1 MFENLQE
8 KLQRAFKTLRGQATL
23 TEENIDEALREIRL
37 ALLEADVNFKV
48 VKQLIDQIRVKAVGQ
63 DVLTALSP
71 GEQVI
76 KIVRDELVEIL
87 GRDTARMKFASQPP
101 TVILMAGLQG
111 SGKTTTSGKL
121 ANWLKN
127 GGHRPLLVS
136 VDVYRPAARE
146 QLKVVAQAVKAN
158 IYEGEVGEATP
169 GPRDPRAKEARRE
182 AINTGSDVLIVDTAG
197 RLHIDDQLMDEMQ
210 LLKRLLNPQEILF
223 VADAMTGQ
231 DAVNSADEFHKKL
244 SLTGVVLTKMDGD
257 ARGGAALSIR
267 QVTGQPIKFIGVGE
281 KYDALEP
288 FHPDRIVSRI
298 LGMGDILSLIERAE
312 SQIDK
317 KKAQEMATK
326 ALTGDGFS
334 LEDFRDQLRQV
345 KKMGSMKSLLGMLP
359 SIGPFSGLQKAAD
372 NVDEGQINRVEAI
385 INSMTTH
392 ERNHHEVIN
401 GSRRKRIARGSGT
414 TVQEVNNL
422 LRQYAQMKKMFK
434 QMGKTVAPRTGLFH
448 QLQGQ
453 PAHGVAGI
461 DFHHRLEPAIA
472 LGCAIDEGVDANR
485 PDIAGALQFRFE
497 QRKDVAIEALEAAR
511 NVRRFAEQRGYV
523 RRYAAAVVG
532 RRPVGP
538 ELSLAVIDQAGVAA
552 ELQVARPHLQL
563 DGEIQRA
570 LQPGFDDHLS
580 AILQGTGQPL
590 LLCRQHL

>member
-8 KLQRAFKTLRGQATL
+8 KLQRAFKTLRGQAKL

-48 VKQLIDQIRVKAVGQ
+48 VKQLVDQIRAKAVGQ
-63 DVLTALSP
+63 EVLTALSP

-76 KIVRDELVEIL
+76 KIVRDELIELL
-87 GRDTARMKFASQPP
+87 GKDTARMKFASQPP
-101 TVILMAGLQG
+101 TVVLMAGLQG

-121 ANWLKN
+121 ANWFKA

-146 QLKVVAQAVKAN
+146 QLKVVAQAVKSH
-158 IYEGEVGEATP
+158 IYEGQVGEANTATVE
-169 GPRDPRAKEARRE
+169 RLVKEARRE
-182 AINTGSDVLIVDTAG
+182 AVVSGCDVLIVDTAG

-210 LLKRLLNPQEILF
+210 SLKKLLNPSEILF

-231 DAVNSADEFHKKL
+231 DAVRSAEEFHKKL

-317 KKAQEMATK
+317 KKAQEMATR

-345 KKMGSMKSLLGMLP
+345 KKMGSMKSLMGMLP

-385 INSMTTH
+385 INSMTAH

-414 TVQEVNNL
+414 SVQEVNNL

-434 QMGKTVAPRTGLFH
+434 QMGKPSFARRL
-448 QLQGQ
+448 
-453 PAHGVAGI
+453 AGMK
-461 DFHHRLEPAIA
+461 L
-472 LGCAIDEGVDANR
+472 
-485 PDIAGALQFRFE
+485 
-497 QRKDVAIEALEAAR
+497 
-511 NVRRFAEQRGYV
+511 
-523 RRYAAAVVG
+523 
-532 RRPVGP
+532 
-538 ELSLAVIDQAGVAA
+538 
-552 ELQVARPHLQL
+552 
-563 DGEIQRA
+563 
-570 LQPGFDDHLS
+570 PGM
-580 AILQGTGQPL
+580 
-590 LLCRQHL
+590 

>member
-8 KLQRAFKTLRGQATL
+8 KLQRAFKSLRGQATL

-48 VKQLIDQIRVKAVGQ
+48 VKQLIDHIRAKAVGQ
-63 DVLTALSP
+63 EVMTALSP

-76 KIVRDELVEIL
+76 KILRDELVEVL
-87 GRDTARMKFASQPP
+87 GKDTAKVKFASQPP
-101 TVILMAGLQG
+101 TVVLMAGLQG

-121 ANWLKN
+121 AHWYKN

-146 QLKVVAQAVKAN
+146 QLKVVAQAVKSY
-158 IYEGEVGEATP
+158 IYEGQVTEANTATVE
-169 GPRDPRAKEARRE
+169 RLVKEARRE
-182 AINTGSDVLIVDTAG
+182 AVVTGCDVLIVDTAG

-210 LLKRLLNPQEILF
+210 SLKKLLNPSEILF

-231 DAVNSADEFHKKL
+231 DAVNSAEEFHKKL

-267 QVTGQPIKFIGVGE
+267 QVTGQPIKFIGIGE

-312 SQIDK
+312 QHVDK
-317 KKAQEMATK
+317 KKAEEMAKK
-326 ALTGDGFS
+326 ALAGDGFS
-334 LEDFRDQLRQV
+334 LEDFRDQLRSV
-345 KKMGSMKSLLGMLP
+345 RKMGSMKSLMGMLP

-372 NVDEGQINRVEAI
+372 QVDEKQIDRVEAI
-385 INSMTTH
+385 INSMTSH
-392 ERNHHEVIN
+392 ERIHHEVIN

-414 TVQEVNNL
+414 TIQEVNNL

-434 QMGKTVAPRTGLFH
+434 QMGKPSFARRL
-448 QLQGQ
+448 
-453 PAHGVAGI
+453 AGM
-461 DFHHRLEPAIA
+461 
-472 LGCAIDEGVDANR
+472 
-485 PDIAGALQFRFE
+485 
-497 QRKDVAIEALEAAR
+497 KM
-511 NVRRFAEQRGYV
+511 
-523 RRYAAAVVG
+523 
-532 RRPVGP
+532 
-538 ELSLAVIDQAGVAA
+538 
-552 ELQVARPHLQL
+552 
-563 DGEIQRA
+563 
-570 LQPGFDDHLS
+570 PGM
-580 AILQGTGQPL
+580 
-590 LLCRQHL
+590 

>member
-8 KLQRAFKTLRGQATL
+8 KLQRAFKSLRGQARL
-23 TEENIDEALREIRL
+23 SEENIAEALREIRL

-48 VKQLIDQIRVKAVGQ
+48 VKELIDRIQAKAVGQ
-63 DVLTALSP
+63 EVLTALSP

-76 KIVRDELVEIL
+76 KIVRDELVETL
-87 GRDTARMKFASQPP
+87 GKDTARMKFASQPP
-101 TVILMAGLQG
+101 TVVLMAGLQG

-121 ANWLKN
+121 AHWFKI

-146 QLKVVAQAVKAN
+146 QLKIVAQAVKAQ
-158 IYEGEVGEATP
+158 IYEGNVGEATTP
-169 GPRDPRAKEARRE
+169 EQLTQAVERLVKEARRE
-182 AINTGSDVLIVDTAG
+182 AIVSGCDVLIVDTAG
-197 RLHIDDQLMDEMQ
+197 RLHIDDELMNEMQ
-210 LLKRLLNPQEILF
+210 SLKKLLNPSEILF

-231 DAVNSADEFHKKL
+231 DAVRSADEFHKKL
-244 SLTGVVLTKMDGD
+244 SLTGVILTKMDGD

-345 KKMGSMKSLLGMLP
+345 KKMGSIKSLMGMLP

-372 NVDEGQINRVEAI
+372 NVDEKQINRVEAI
-385 INSMTTH
+385 INSMTVA
-392 ERNHHEVIN
+392 RAQP
-401 GSRRKRIARGSGT
+401 SRSHQRQPPQAHLPR
-414 TVQEVNNL
+414 
-422 LRQYAQMKKMFK
+422 LR
-434 QMGKTVAPRTGLFH
+434 
-448 QLQGQ
+448 
-453 PAHGVAGI
+453 
-461 DFHHRLEPAIA
+461 HHRAGSEQSSPPIRA
-472 LGCAIDEGVDANR
+472 DE
-485 PDIAGALQFRFE
+485 
-497 QRKDVAIEALEAAR
+497 KDVQANGQAQLRAKNGGDEAAG
-511 NVRRFAEQRGYV
+511 NVGDRISCQVIVNAFSA
-523 RRYAAAVVG
+523 
-532 RRPVGP
+532 PVI
-538 ELSLAVIDQAGVAA
+538 LSEVAA
-552 ELQVARPHLQL
+552 REASGNAVE
-563 DGEIQRA
+563 G
-570 LQPGFDDHLS
+570 S
-580 AILQGTGQPL
+580 
-590 LLCRQHL
+590 LCS

>member
-23 TEENIDEALREIRL
+23 TEENIDEALKEIRL

-48 VKQLIDQIRVKAVGQ
+48 VKQLIDHIRAKAVGTE
-63 DVLTALSP
+63 VMTALSP

-76 KIVRDELVEIL
+76 KILRDELVETL
-87 GRDTARMKFASQPP
+87 GKDTAKVKFASQPP
-101 TVILMAGLQG
+101 TVVLMAGLQG

-121 ANWLKN
+121 AHWFKQ

-146 QLKVVAQAVKAN
+146 QLKVVAQAVKAH
-158 IYEGEVGEATP
+158 IYEGQVSEANTATVE
-169 GPRDPRAKEARRE
+169 RLVKEARRE
-182 AINTGSDVLIVDTAG
+182 AVVTGCDVLIVDTAG

-210 LLKRLLNPQEILF
+210 SLKKLLTPSEILF

-244 SLTGVVLTKMDGD
+244 SLTGIVLTKMDGD

-312 SQIDK
+312 AQIDK
-317 KKAQEMATK
+317 KKAEEMATK
-326 ALTGDGFS
+326 ALAGDGFS
-334 LEDFRDQLRQV
+334 LEDFRDQLRSV
-345 KKMGSMKSLLGMLP
+345 RKMGSMKSLMGMLP
-359 SIGPFSGLQKAAD
+359 SVGPFAGLQKAAD
-372 NVDEGQINRVEAI
+372 QVDEKQIDRVEAI
-385 INSMTTH
+385 INSMTRH

-414 TVQEVNNL
+414 TIQEVNNL

-434 QMGKTVAPRTGLFH
+434 QMGKPSFARRL
-448 QLQGQ
+448 
-453 PAHGVAGI
+453 AGMK
-461 DFHHRLEPAIA
+461 L
-472 LGCAIDEGVDANR
+472 
-485 PDIAGALQFRFE
+485 
-497 QRKDVAIEALEAAR
+497 
-511 NVRRFAEQRGYV
+511 
-523 RRYAAAVVG
+523 
-532 RRPVGP
+532 
-538 ELSLAVIDQAGVAA
+538 
-552 ELQVARPHLQL
+552 
-563 DGEIQRA
+563 
-570 LQPGFDDHLS
+570 PGM
-580 AILQGTGQPL
+580 
-590 LLCRQHL
+590 

>member
-8 KLQRAFKTLRGQATL
+8 KLQRAFKSLRGEARL
-23 TEENIDEALREIRL
+23 SEENIGEALREIRL

-48 VKQLIDQIRVKAVGQ
+48 VKELIDRIRAKAVGQ
-63 DVLTALSP
+63 EVLTALSP

-76 KIVRDELVEIL
+76 KIVRDELVETL
-87 GRDTARMKFASQPP
+87 GHDTARMKFASQPP

-146 QLKVVAQAVKAN
+146 QLKVVAQAVKAQ
-158 IYEGEVGEATP
+158 IYEGEVGEANTAMQLTQAVE
-169 GPRDPRAKEARRE
+169 RLVKEARRE
-182 AINTGSDVLIVDTAG
+182 AIVSGCDVLIVDTAG
-197 RLHIDDQLMDEMQ
+197 RLHIDDELMNEMQ
-210 LLKRLLNPQEILF
+210 SLKRLLNPSEILF

-231 DAVNSADEFHKKL
+231 DAVRSADEFHKKL

-312 SQIDK
+312 QQIDK

-345 KKMGSMKSLLGMLP
+345 KKMGSMKSLMGMLP

-372 NVDEGQINRVEAI
+372 NVDEKQINRVEAI
-385 INSMTTH
+385 INSMTTY

-401 GSRRKRIARGSGT
+401 GNRRKRIARGSGT
-414 TVQEVNNL
+414 SVQEVNNL

-434 QMGKTVAPRTGLFH
+434 QMGKPSFARRL
-448 QLQGQ
+448 
-453 PAHGVAGI
+453 AGMK
-461 DFHHRLEPAIA
+461 L
-472 LGCAIDEGVDANR
+472 
-485 PDIAGALQFRFE
+485 
-497 QRKDVAIEALEAAR
+497 
-511 NVRRFAEQRGYV
+511 
-523 RRYAAAVVG
+523 
-532 RRPVGP
+532 
-538 ELSLAVIDQAGVAA
+538 
-552 ELQVARPHLQL
+552 
-563 DGEIQRA
+563 
-570 LQPGFDDHLS
+570 PGM
-580 AILQGTGQPL
+580 
-590 LLCRQHL
+590 